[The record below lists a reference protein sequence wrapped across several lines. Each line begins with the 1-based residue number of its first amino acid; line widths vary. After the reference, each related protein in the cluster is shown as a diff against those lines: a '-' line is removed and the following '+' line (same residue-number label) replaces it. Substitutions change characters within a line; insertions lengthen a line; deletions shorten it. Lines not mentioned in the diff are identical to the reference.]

1 MSRFSFGRLFSKRT
15 GQTPIEYLIERRM
28 QLAAELVQHRHSVAR
43 IAEAVGYQSERA
55 FREFFIRHFG
65 MPPRD
70 YAKHHAEERE
80 QIK

>member
-1 MSRFSFGRLFSKRT
+1 
-15 GQTPIEYLIERRM
+15 M
-28 QLAAELVQHRHSVAR
+28 QLAAELVLQRRDSVAR

-55 FREFFIRHFG
+55 FRELFIRHFG

-80 QIK
+80 QI